1 MCIVLPKTDCGIK
14 VADKDI
20 EVYKILIIHKNEKVY
35 KSPHQYYCYGTLD
48 AITGRTFVDK
58 ISDCEEWTKD
68 IVATSKGL
76 YSYANAIYEIV
87 GYPDGGY
94 EASMFRCVIPK
105 GSRYYTDG
113 TEYCSDMLTI
123 IEKLK

>member
-1 MCIVLPKTDCGIK
+1 MCIVLPKIDCDAK

-20 EVYKILIIHKNEKVY
+20 EVYKILIINKNERVY
-35 KSPHQYYCYGTLD
+35 KSPWQNYCYGTLD
-48 AITGRTFVDK
+48 EITGRTFVDK
-58 ISDCEEWTKD
+58 ISDCKEWTINK
-68 IVATSKGL
+68 VATSKGL
-76 YSYANAIYEIV
+76 YSYARPIYEIV
-87 GYPDGGY
+87 GFPDGAY

-123 IEKLK
+123 IEKLN